1 MPKGTLPGSDAVEDL
16 DIEQLRTAFGLQS
29 AILEAAVDAI
39 IAINDKGLISLFNS
53 GAERL
58 FGYPAC

>member
-29 AILEAAVDAI
+29 AILEATLLDALCSKSFI
-39 IAINDKGLISLFNS
+39 
-53 GAERL
+53 RR
-58 FGYPAC
+58 